1 MHWLFRR
8 KRIEDLQQEATGEQ
22 GMRRALG
29 PVNLTAIGIGGIIGA
44 GIFVLTGQAA
54 AQYAGP
60 AIVLSFVLAATAC
73 LFAGLCYAEFASM
86 IPIAGSAYTYS
97 YATLGEFFAW
107 FIGWDLVLEYAMGAA
122 TVAVGWSGYV
132 VSFLRSFGL
141 HVPPAL
147 VAAPGTELVFVPQ
160 ELLTRTGLHLPEGWH
175 SLSSVGAELTGAGL
189 GLGELAH
196 ATALFN
202 LPAALIVLLVTV
214 ILVIGIR
221 ESASV
226 NALIVVLKLAVVLT
240 VIGVGFAF
248 VKSSNWVPFIPP
260 NTGEF
265 GHFGLSGVARG
276 AGVIFFAYIG
286 CDAVSTAAQE
296 AKNPQRD
303 MPIGI
308 LVSLVVCT
316 VLYIL
321 VALVITGVVSYTRLS
336 VPDPIAVAI
345 DAMGIGWLA
354 KVVKLGA
361 IAGLT
366 SVILVLLLGQPRIF
380 FSMARDGLL
389 PRAFAQLHP
398 RFRTPY
404 KSSLLTGLVVATV
417 AALAPIGLLGELVS
431 IGTLSAFVIVCAA
444 VILLRRRRPE
454 LHRPFRTP
462 LVPLVPI
469 LGIVF
474 CLYLMIG
481 LPLDTWLRLV
491 GWMAIGLVIYF
502 TYGRKF
508 SVLARKS

>member
-1 MHWLFRR
+1 
-8 KRIEDLQQEATGEQ
+8 
-22 GMRRALG
+22 
-29 PVNLTAIGIGGIIGA
+29 
-44 GIFVLTGQAA
+44 
-54 AQYAGP
+54 
-60 AIVLSFVLAATAC
+60 
-73 LFAGLCYAEFASM
+73 
-86 IPIAGSAYTYS
+86 
-97 YATLGEFFAW
+97 
-107 FIGWDLVLEYAMGAA
+107 
-122 TVAVGWSGYV
+122 
-132 VSFLRSFGL
+132 
-141 HVPPAL
+141 
-147 VAAPGTELVFVPQ
+147 
-160 ELLTRTGLHLPEGWH
+160 
-175 SLSSVGAELTGAGL
+175 
-189 GLGELAH
+189 
-196 ATALFN
+196 
-202 LPAALIVLLVTV
+202 
-214 ILVIGIR
+214 
-221 ESASV
+221 
-226 NALIVVLKLAVVLT
+226 
-240 VIGVGFAF
+240 
-248 VKSSNWVPFIPP
+248 
-260 NTGEF
+260 
-265 GHFGLSGVARG
+265 
-276 AGVIFFAYIG
+276 
-286 CDAVSTAAQE
+286 
-296 AKNPQRD
+296 

-308 LVSLVVCT
+308 LLSLVVCT
-316 VLYIL
+316 LLYIL
-321 VALVITGVVSYTRLS
+321 VALVITGVVSYTRLG